1 MACTNRRCG
10 WPGYR
15 WGRGP
20 GWATT
25 GVIRPVAETTC
36 SVDVTVDDFT
46 GEWAHQQFVDPAVA
60 EESTRCAVWCSAAVV
75 DLAGCEPAIGHHQ
88 VSAVAGGLVGQL
100 RPDRT
105 HCRVGDGPP
114 VGAPP
119 HAAFHRSHVEVFEH
133 HVAIAA
139 RQLGGELVGSR
150 HRLPLRSCSVARGQP
165 PTCQSRSEH
174 QLCGG
179 QPRIHHHTCS
189 RIRHRGGGLDHNPPT
204 RSAGTG
210 NVPSRN

>member
-20 GWATT
+20 DWATT
-25 GVIRPVAETTC
+25 GVIRPVAEITG

-114 VGAPP
+114 VGAP
-119 HAAFHRSHVEVFEH
+119 
-133 HVAIAA
+133 
-139 RQLGGELVGSR
+139 
-150 HRLPLRSCSVARGQP
+150 LRSGSPGSCLPPVAAASFAACVIVRISTIMRPHPDCGWRP
-165 PTCQSRSEH
+165 PVRASPDS
-174 QLCGG
+174 
-179 QPRIHHHTCS
+179 IHHGADATMGTCS
-189 RIRHRGGGLDHNPPT
+189 
-204 RSAGTG
+204 
-210 NVPSRN
+210 